1 MYFLIKQYVGFISM
15 NDLDKTVD
23 CKMRIEFLAITG
35 KTPIITLNVINN
47 MKQTNTYKKNEEMLN
62 LKISFLNLTQERR
75 KSRNATLLNI
85 LLYLLAFI
93 GGIGTL
99 EVLYNQFCWN
109 FRVMTVILTSIFLV
123 FGGYWTWREWKG
135 G

>member
-1 MYFLIKQYVGFISM
+1 M

-109 FRVMTVILTSIFLV
+109 FRVMTVILTSIFLG